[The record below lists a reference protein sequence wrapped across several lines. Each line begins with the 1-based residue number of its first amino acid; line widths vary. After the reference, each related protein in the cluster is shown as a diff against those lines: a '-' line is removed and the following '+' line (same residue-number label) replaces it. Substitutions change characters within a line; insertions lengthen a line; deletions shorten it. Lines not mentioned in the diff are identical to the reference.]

1 MELIKNNPYRIA
13 GILSNATT
21 KELEKQKGKIKA
33 YTKVGKEIKTD
44 FDFQILGRIDRTEDS
59 VIKAFSNVE
68 QNQDKVNYAL
78 FWFLNASPFD
88 NTAIEYLKNG
98 DEDKA
103 LEIWEKVTTDK
114 DVNSKNFSAFN
125 NLGTYKLLS
134 RKKSDIKTGIEAK
147 IKLIESDYFES
158 FVHSVA
164 DETYTIDNQK
174 QSEKLIDELLTQ
186 LKNQF
191 SSSETLQL
199 FSGCNGTTQKYLSK
213 KFTEEPLHKIERQ
226 IESCKKKRKAD
237 KGKAYEFGS
246 RLFTNTK
253 DDLSLLKSLLG
264 TSDLIYMAIADQLG
278 NEIMQCGIDYFNE
291 SQENDSSEDFLKQA
305 QELNETALSIA
316 VGKLTRDRAKD
327 SLATLEEMK
336 DREVAQAI
344 ALLQSV
350 KDAYETNEQKIR
362 EQVKE
367 LKESDPLIRLGH
379 RTINQSAVEDNIKNS
394 IDWDKVNDLLK
405 EILPDESLE
414 RIKASSNNELKS
426 EFVELA
432 YWLKEYSQSNS
443 LINRVIEN
451 YKGIPPKLSFKIV
464 SSKVQIT
471 DSKNVLIDKPLYTK
485 FIRYI
490 GLKLDIEVTESSS
503 ISLYVKYVNPSGK
516 TKLNKN
522 LTPLNYTIQTDT
534 TLNIQTKTLNLPGWG
549 NSEKCTYELGE
560 HRIEVYVDEYLI
572 HTKKYTIDL
581 APSERLEKEIASAEK
596 KLREIN
602 QTDYYESEIRSA
614 KNEMSEI
621 QKFKLFRGSSEKQS
635 QIQAQQT
642 KIDKLTQRSKDEKKK
657 HIQTQEEKIYKL
669 KMELSA
675 AKY

>member
-13 GILSNATT
+13 GILSNATER
-21 KELEKQKGKIKA
+21 ELQKQKTKIKA
-33 YTKVGKEIKTD
+33 YTRVGQEIISNL
-44 FDFQILGRIDRTEDS
+44 DFQVLGSLERTEDS
-59 VIKAFSNVE
+59 VNKAFSNIN
-68 QNQDKVNYAL
+68 QNQDKVDYAL
-78 FWFLNASPFD
+78 FWFIDDLGLQHLQA
-88 NTAIEYLKNG
+88 G
-98 DEDKA
+98 DEEKA

-114 DVNSKNFSAFN
+114 DVNSKNFSAFS
-125 NLGTYKLLS
+125 NLGSYKLLS
-134 RKKSDIKTGIEAK
+134 RDKSDIKKGIEAK
-147 IKLIESDYFES
+147 IKLIESDSFENFVQSVTDNYFK
-158 FVHSVA
+158 V
-164 DETYTIDNQK
+164 DNQK

-186 LKNQF
+186 FKIQF
-191 SSSETLQL
+191 SSSEILQL

-213 KFTEEPLHKIERQ
+213 KFTEEPLHKIETQ

-237 KGKAYEFGS
+237 KGSAYKFGLK
-246 RLFTNTK
+246 LFTNTK

-264 TSDLIYMAIADQLG
+264 SSDLKYKAVADQLA

-316 VGKLTRDRAKD
+316 VGKLTIDRAKD

-350 KDAYETNEQKIR
+350 KDAYETNEQEIR
-362 EQVKE
+362 QQVKE
-367 LKESDPLIRLGH
+367 LNESDPLIRLGH

-405 EILPDESLE
+405 EILPDNSLE
-414 RIKASSNNELKS
+414 RIKASTKNELKS
-426 EFVELA
+426 EFTELA
-432 YWLKEYSQSNS
+432 NWLKEYSQSNS
-443 LINRVIEN
+443 LISRIIDK
-451 YKGIPPKLSFKIV
+451 YKRIPPKLSFKII
-464 SSKVQIT
+464 SSEIT
-471 DSKNVLIDKPLYTK
+471 NTDNNPLYTK
-485 FIRYI
+485 YVRYI
-490 GLKLDIEVTESSS
+490 GIKLNIEVKESCSVNFYLKYIDLDGDLDRNS
-503 ISLYVKYVNPSGK
+503 EISPKGYTQADLESLDPR
-516 TKLNKN
+516 TKSV
-522 LTPLNYTIQTDT
+522 
-534 TLNIQTKTLNLPGWG
+534 TLSGWG
-549 NSEKCTYELGE
+549 NEDKCTYDIGE

-572 HTKKYTIDL
+572 HTKKYTVDL

-596 KLREIN
+596 KLKEIN
-602 QTDYYESEIRSA
+602 HINYYESEIRSA

-621 QKFKLFRGSSEKQS
+621 QKFKLFRGSSERQS

-642 KIDKLTQRSKDEKKK
+642 KIDKLNQRSKEEKKK
-657 HIQTQEEKIYKL
+657 DVRTQEEKIYKL